1 MGWDIA
7 TISDVCEPTEQ
18 CDPRREISGEFN
30 YVDIAGIDRIHKT
43 IAEHQTML
51 GADAPSRARKNIR
64 KDDILVSTV
73 RPNLNAVAMVPAQ
86 LDGQIASTGFCVLR
100 ANNAVVEPRFLFYL
114 TITRDF
120 VAVLSERV
128 RGANYPA
135 VSDNDIKEMEIPLPP
150 LSEQRRIV
158 EILDQAYR
166 LRRLRAE
173 ADAKAGHI
181 LPALFIKM
189 FGDPATNPMGWP
201 IKRFDMICESRLG
214 KMLDQKQQTGK
225 DPRPYLRNANVYWDR
240 IDLQEV
246 LQMDFNDSD
255 REEFRLRR
263 GDILI
268 CEGGEVGRSAIW
280 NDELP
285 ECYFQKA
292 LHRVRPYQNAATPE
306 YIVFL
311 LWRLANIGALRDTAS
326 KMTFS
331 HLTGVRLKALQIPVP
346 PFELQQEFSMQ
357 VQATKEILN
366 LTGSNHDRISSLFI
380 GILHRAFSGTLTAP
394 AKYSTK
400 NR

>member
-1 MGWDIA
+1 MMEWPRFALRELAPAIPSRSTPDPSDAVWHLGLDQIESHTGIVLTKNRGPVSEAGNSTFPFDRSHVLYSKLRPYLNKVVIPDEPGIA
-7 TISDVCEPTEQ
+7 TTELIPLQ
-18 CDPRREISGEFN
+18 PRP
-30 YVDIAGIDRIHKT
+30 H
-43 IAEHQTML
+43 
-51 GADAPSRARKNIR
+51 
-64 KDDILVSTV
+64 LVSREFLAYYLRSPV
-73 RPNLNAVAMVPAQ
+73 FLGYAAQ
-86 LDGQIASTGFCVLR
+86 YVTGAKMPQVILDKFWAHEIA
-100 ANNAVVEPRFLFYL
+100 
-114 TITRDF
+114 
-120 VAVLSERV
+120 
-128 RGANYPA
+128 
-135 VSDNDIKEMEIPLPP
+135 LPP
-150 LSEQRRIV
+150 LTEQRRIV
-158 EILDQAYR
+158 RILDQADR
-166 LRRLRAE
+166 LRHLRTE
-173 ADAKAGHI
+173 ADAKADRI

-189 FGDPATNPMGWP
+189 FGDPATNPVGWP

-214 KMLDQKQQTGK
+214 KMLDQKTQTGRN
-225 DPRPYLRNANVYWDR
+225 PRPYLRNANIYWNR
-240 IDLQEV
+240 IDLQQV

-292 LHRVRPYQNAATPE
+292 LYRVRPYPEAATPE

-311 LWRLANIGALRDTAS
+311 LWRLADIGAFRDTAS

-357 VQATKEILN
+357 VQATKEVLN

>member
-1 MGWDIA
+1 MMGWNTA
-7 TISDVCEPTEQ
+7 TIADVCEPTEQ
-18 CDPRREISGEFN
+18 IDPRREIPGEFQ
-30 YVDIAGIDRIHKT
+30 YVDISGIDRTHKV
-43 IAEHQTML
+43 IVEHQTMP
-51 GADAPSRARKNIR
+51 GAQAPSRARKVIR

-73 RPNLNAVAMVPAQ
+73 RPNLNAVAMVPAH
-86 LDGQIASTGFCVLR
+86 LNGHIASTGFCVLR
-100 ANNAVVEPRFLFYL
+100 SNNAVVEPRFLFYL

-173 ADAKAGHI
+173 ADAKAWHI

-189 FGDPATNPMGWP
+189 FGDPATNPVGWP

-214 KMLDQKQQTGK
+214 KMLDQKTQTGRN
-225 DPRPYLRNANVYWDR
+225 PRPYLRNANIYWNR
-240 IDLQEV
+240 IDLQQV

-268 CEGGEVGRSAIW
+268 CEGEEVGRSAIW

-394 AKYSTK
+394 AE
-400 NR
+400 

>member
-1 MGWDIA
+1 MGWNTA
-7 TISDVCEPTEQ
+7 TIADVCEPTEQ
-18 CDPRREISGEFN
+18 IDPRREIPGEFQ
-30 YVDIAGIDRIHKT
+30 YVDISGIDRTHKV
-43 IAEHQTML
+43 IVEHQTMP
-51 GADAPSRARKNIR
+51 GAQAPSRARKVIR

-73 RPNLNAVAMVPAQ
+73 RPNLNAVAMVPAH
-86 LDGQIASTGFCVLR
+86 LNGHIASTGFCVLR
-100 ANNAVVEPRFLFYL
+100 SNNAVVEPRFLFYL
-114 TITRDF
+114 TVTRGF

-189 FGDPATNPMGWP
+189 FGDPATNPVGWP

-280 NDELP
+280 HDELP

-357 VQATKEILN
+357 VQATKEVLN

-394 AKYSTK
+394 AE
-400 NR
+400 

>member
-1 MGWDIA
+1 MMGWNTA
-7 TISDVCEPTEQ
+7 TIADVCEPTEQ
-18 CDPRREISGEFN
+18 IDPRREIPGEFQ
-30 YVDIAGIDRIHKT
+30 YVDISGIDRTHKV
-43 IAEHQTML
+43 IVEHQTMP
-51 GADAPSRARKNIR
+51 GAQAPSRARKVIR

-73 RPNLNAVAMVPAQ
+73 RPNLNAVAMVPAH
-86 LDGQIASTGFCVLR
+86 LNGHIASTGFCVLR
-100 ANNAVVEPRFLFYL
+100 SNNAVVEPRFLFYL

-189 FGDPATNPMGWP
+189 FGDPATNPVGWP

-214 KMLDQKQQTGK
+214 KMLDQKTQTGRN
-225 DPRPYLRNANVYWDR
+225 PRPYLRNANIYWNR
-240 IDLQEV
+240 IDLQQV

-268 CEGGEVGRSAIW
+268 CEGEEVGRSAIW

-292 LHRVRPYQNAATPE
+292 LHRVRPYPEAATPE

-311 LWRLANIGALRDTAS
+311 LWRLADIGALRDTAS

-357 VQATKEILN
+357 VQGTKEVLN

-394 AKYSTK
+394 AE
-400 NR
+400 

>member
-1 MGWDIA
+1 MMGWNTA
-7 TISDVCEPTEQ
+7 TIADVCEPTEQ
-18 CDPRREISGEFN
+18 IDPRREIPGEFQ
-30 YVDIAGIDRIHKT
+30 YVDISGIDRTHKV
-43 IAEHQTML
+43 IVEHQTMP
-51 GADAPSRARKNIR
+51 GAQAPSRARKVIR

-73 RPNLNAVAMVPAQ
+73 RPNLNAVAMVPAH
-86 LDGQIASTGFCVLR
+86 LNGHIASTGFCVLR
-100 ANNAVVEPRFLFYL
+100 SNNAVVEPRFLFYL

-189 FGDPATNPMGWP
+189 FGDPATNPVGWP

-214 KMLDQKQQTGK
+214 KMLDQKTQTGRN
-225 DPRPYLRNANVYWDR
+225 PRPYLRNANIYWNR
-240 IDLQEV
+240 IDLQQV

-268 CEGGEVGRSAIW
+268 CEGEEVGRSAIW

-394 AKYSTK
+394 AE
-400 NR
+400 

>member
-1 MGWDIA
+1 MMGWNTAIIA
-7 TISDVCEPTEQ
+7 DVCEPTEQ
-18 CDPRREISGEFN
+18 IDPRREIPGEFQ
-30 YVDIAGIDRIHKT
+30 YVDISGIDRTHKV
-43 IAEHQTML
+43 IVEHQTMP
-51 GADAPSRARKNIR
+51 GAQAPSRARKVIR

-73 RPNLNAVAMVPAQ
+73 RPNLNAVAMVPAH
-86 LDGQIASTGFCVLR
+86 LNGHIASTGFCVLR
-100 ANNAVVEPRFLFYL
+100 SNNAVVEPRFLFYL

-189 FGDPATNPMGWP
+189 FGDPATNPVGWP

-214 KMLDQKQQTGK
+214 KMLDQKTQTGRN
-225 DPRPYLRNANVYWDR
+225 PRPYLRNANIYWNR
-240 IDLQEV
+240 IDLQQV

-268 CEGGEVGRSAIW
+268 CEGEEVGRSAIW

-292 LHRVRPYQNAATPE
+292 LHRVRPYPEAATPE

-311 LWRLANIGALRDTAS
+311 LWRLADIGALRDTAS

-357 VQATKEILN
+357 VQAAKEVLN

-394 AKYSTK
+394 AK
-400 NR
+400 

>member
-1 MGWDIA
+1 MGWNTA
-7 TISDVCEPTEQ
+7 TIADVCEPTEQ
-18 CDPRREISGEFN
+18 IDPRREIPGEFQ
-30 YVDIAGIDRIHKT
+30 YVDISGIDRTHKV
-43 IAEHQTML
+43 IVEHQTMP
-51 GADAPSRARKNIR
+51 GAQAPSRARKVIR

-73 RPNLNAVAMVPAQ
+73 RPNLNAVAMVPAH
-86 LDGQIASTGFCVLR
+86 LNGHIASTGFCVLR
-100 ANNAVVEPRFLFYL
+100 SNNAVVEPRFLFYL

-135 VSDNDIKEMEIPLPP
+135 VSDNDIKEIEIPLPP

-158 EILDQAYR
+158 EDPRPSRPHSSPQNGGQRQSRANSPGALHQDV
-166 LRRLRAE
+166 RRPRHE
-173 ADAKAGHI
+173 PD
-181 LPALFIKM
+181 
-189 FGDPATNPMGWP
+189 GWP

-311 LWRLANIGALRDTAS
+311 LLRLANIGALRDTAS

-357 VQATKEILN
+357 VQGTKEVLN

-394 AKYSTK
+394 AE
-400 NR
+400 

>member
-1 MGWDIA
+1 MGWNTA
-7 TISDVCEPTEQ
+7 TIADVCEPTEQ
-18 CDPRREISGEFN
+18 IDPRREIPGEFQ
-30 YVDIAGIDRIHKT
+30 YVDISGIDRTHKV
-43 IAEHQTML
+43 IVEHQTMP
-51 GADAPSRARKNIR
+51 GAQAPSRARKVIR

-73 RPNLNAVAMVPAQ
+73 RPNLNAVAMVPAH
-86 LDGQIASTGFCVLR
+86 LNGHIASTGFCVLR
-100 ANNAVVEPRFLFYL
+100 SNNAVVEPRFLFYL

-135 VSDNDIKEMEIPLPP
+135 VSDNDIKEIEIPLPP

-158 EILDQAYR
+158 EVLDQADR
-166 LRRLRAE
+166 IRRLRTE
-173 ADAKAGHI
+173 ANAKAERI

-214 KMLDQKQQTGK
+214 KMLDQKQQTGQ

-311 LWRLANIGALRDTAS
+311 LLRLANIGALRDTAS

-357 VQATKEILN
+357 VQGTKEVLN

-394 AKYSTK
+394 AE
-400 NR
+400 